1 MFLRLIANKYHKG
14 KVKKDF
20 DKINK
25 QCLNLLKRKRGVL
38 LKLWKIA
45 ACAFVLPAV
54 PTQVWLR
61 CLGEVCVALL
71 PLSISVSSLFKG
83 NSKYLVL
90 CRVADECTCPHL
102 SMFSLVTT
110 WCHSPRLE
118 TRIKESNMR
127 VSS

>member
-45 ACAFVLPAV
+45 ARAIALPV
-54 PTQVWLR
+54 VSTQVWLR
-61 CLGEVCVALL
+61 CSVRCAWRFF
-71 PLSISVSSLFKG
+71 PCQSVSVHCS
-83 NSKYLVL
+83 
-90 CRVADECTCPHL
+90 RVKAG
-102 SMFSLVTT
+102 T
-110 WCHSPRLE
+110 WYSVAWQMSVPAH
-118 TRIKESNMR
+118 T
-127 VSS
+127 

>member
-45 ACAFVLPAV
+45 ARAIVLPVVA
-54 PTQVWLR
+54 TQV
-61 CLGEVCVALL
+61 
-71 PLSISVSSLFKG
+71 
-83 NSKYLVL
+83 
-90 CRVADECTCPHL
+90 
-102 SMFSLVTT
+102 
-110 WCHSPRLE
+110 
-118 TRIKESNMR
+118 
-127 VSS
+127 

>member
-45 ACAFVLPAV
+45 ACACALLAV

-61 CLGEVCVALL
+61 CLGGVCAA
-71 PLSISVSSLFKG
+71 IS
-83 NSKYLVL
+83 
-90 CRVADECTCPHL
+90 
-102 SMFSLVTT
+102 
-110 WCHSPRLE
+110 SPVNQCQF
-118 TRIKESNMR
+118 IAQG
-127 VSS
+127 